1 MRFQQQRSKQYVCQ
15 KEKRFVIFG
24 TKYRLHRLVMMSQL
38 KWIPSKF
45 GQVSYLM
52 WIFSVGQADCPTFKG
67 GFYDVYSNDRKT
79 PKDCPDTFYNMLRG
93 LSS

>member
-1 MRFQQQRSKQYVCQ
+1 
-15 KEKRFVIFG
+15 
-24 TKYRLHRLVMMSQL
+24 MSQL
-38 KWIPSKF
+38 MWIPPKF

-52 WIFSVGQADCPTFKG
+52 WIFSAGQADCLTLDE
-67 GFYDVYSNDRKT
+67 FYDVYSNDRKT